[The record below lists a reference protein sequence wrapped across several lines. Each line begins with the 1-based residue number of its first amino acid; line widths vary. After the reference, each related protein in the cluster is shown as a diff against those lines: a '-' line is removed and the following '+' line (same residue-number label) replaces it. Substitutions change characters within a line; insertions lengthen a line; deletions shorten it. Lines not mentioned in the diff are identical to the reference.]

1 LAVADITGITGC
13 ILSWNPRS
21 TGFTS
26 SGDGTAVTAV
36 TDASA
41 SGNDSTGYANGSS
54 GATHDAS
61 PPGDLLGPALAY
73 ASGATGYA
81 TGIDLADNTW
91 WVAVGWRT
99 SSSMSGYQNLFSSQG
114 GAAEGSL
121 FTNEGVL
128 TYQESDT
135 EPTSTTLLANTF
147 YVLILVSTATG
158 YECFVDDVSVDTF
171 ATIGTPTDQPAS
183 LEFHAYGGSTPGISG
198 HVTGYAVGTGALST
212 GDRATL
218 QAAFVEE
225 AEGASASADL
235 SGAPALPAITA
246 SGVVDVDV
254 AASGAA
260 TLPAITA
267 SGVADVDV
275 AATGAAT
282 IPAVVGQ
289 GTATV
294 STPASYT
301 GAATLPAITGTGEV
315 GLGLTDAFDGD
326 RDLVGWATV
335 NPSAIP
341 AANTSVANDRL
352 LIEVDDNTGDITLW
366 FNGAAGQLKLRLT
379 GWPFRLV
386 IRNCG
391 VGLNAAN
398 TQTALTVGGGDDPY
412 NFFFLQINNDPA
424 NPEQNYFHVAV
435 GLQGASGF
443 GGAERCVETKT
454 NNGGTSTVANSGLN
468 SLTGT
473 RADIEIIGTAG
484 KSITCSYSEPA
495 AESWNS
501 LTVPGT
507 LPTFGDTVAFGFGA
521 YALGN
526 DNVPFVAT
534 ADSIELNGVAIV
546 GAITLPA
553 VTGAGVADVDV
564 AAQGS
569 ASLHAITA
577 SGQAG
582 AEVAASGASA
592 LPAIVSTG
600 VAAVEVDGVG
610 AATLPA
616 ITGAGIADVDV
627 GASGSPQLPA
637 VIGAGTG
644 TIGDTA
650 YLSGAATLPAVTAS
664 GAGNVDVAATGSATL
679 PALTAAGVADV
690 DVVGQGAGVLPAVVG
705 AGTLT
710 GPITT
715 PTTSGRITVT
725 AGPDARLTATATAA
739 ARITVEVTAA

>member
-1 LAVADITGITGC
+1 VAYSDFLLGEANAAAAVLERC
-13 ILSWNPRS
+13 YLRS
-21 TGFTS
+21 TSGLQGSDTNPVTGWTDETGNANATLATAS
-26 SGDGTAVTAV
+26 VPTYEDDPGDGNGPVALYSDDNGMLAGVGGGSAYLGGTAWCFWRAFQLDDLDGFQNIVS
-36 TDASA
+36 DDG
-41 SGNDSTGYANGSS
+41 GNGFDIYVNGSTWTLVDGGTTETFGTASIGVDYRIIVHRDATSYRINLNGSLVHTSTLTPSETPIFVTSAFGGSSAPMS
-54 GATHDAS
+54 GTEYCWGIYGEAKDADTATIDAAIVEEID
-61 PPGDLLGPALAY
+61 G
-73 ASGATGYA
+73 ASSDVNATG
-81 TGIDLADNTW
+81 
-91 WVAVGWRT
+91 
-99 SSSMSGYQNLFSSQG
+99 
-114 GAAEGSL
+114 
-121 FTNEGVL
+121 
-128 TYQESDT
+128 
-135 EPTSTTLLANTF
+135 
-147 YVLILVSTATG
+147 
-158 YECFVDDVSVDTF
+158 
-171 ATIGTPTDQPAS
+171 
-183 LEFHAYGGSTPGISG
+183 
-198 HVTGYAVGTGALST
+198 
-212 GDRATL
+212 
-218 QAAFVEE
+218 
-225 AEGASASADL
+225 
-235 SGAPALPAITA
+235 APVLPAITA
-246 SGVVDVDV
+246 SGVADVDV

-275 AATGAAT
+275 AAAGAAT
-282 IPAVVGQ
+282 VPAVVGQ

-301 GAATLPAITGTGEV
+301 GAATLPAITGTGEL

-366 FNGAAGQLKLRLT
+366 FDGAAGQLKYRLT

-386 IRNCG
+386 IRNMG
-391 VGLNAAN
+391 VGVDAAN
-398 TQTALTVGGGDDPY
+398 TQTALTVSGNDPY
-412 NFFFLQINNDPA
+412 NFFFIQVNDDPD
-424 NPEQNYFHVAV
+424 NPEQDYFHIAV
-435 GLQGASGF
+435 GLRGASGF
-443 GGAERCVETKT
+443 SGTERCVETKT
-454 NNGGTSTVANSGLN
+454 NNSGSSTVANSGLN

-582 AEVAASGASA
+582 AEVAAAGASV
-592 LPAIVSTG
+592 LPAIVAAG
-600 VAAVEVDGVG
+600 AAAVEVDGVG
-610 AATLPA
+610 AASLPA
-616 ITGAGIADVDV
+616 ITGAGVADVDV
-627 GASGSPQLPA
+627 GASGSPQLPT
-637 VIGAGTG
+637 VTGAGTG
-644 TIGDTA
+644 TVGDTA
-650 YLSGAATLPAVTAS
+650 YLSGAATLTAVTAS